1 MSLEKLTVKELEEKF
16 DNFLFNIDDY
26 IEDLQ
31 NRAENQHF
39 RLDLSLHSVDDLEK
53 FILKNDVSVGSDE
66 YNDCSAYLGEVVV
79 ENFKGRWICNLD
91 KENNSLYY
99 GFPVIT
105 GHSKEGVLFSPFHV
119 VKAFILRKKENL
131 FMDAIKSQVEPT
143 EIDWSKYPNEE

>member
-1 MSLEKLTVKELEEKF
+1 MSIENLTVKELEEKF

-31 NRAENQHF
+31 DKAAKQQLN
-39 RLDLSLHSVDDLEK
+39 LDLSVQSVNDLEK
-53 FILKNDVSVGSDE
+53 FILKNNISVDSDE

-79 ENFKGRWICNLD
+79 ENFEGKWICNLD

-99 GFPVIT
+99 GFPVVT
-105 GHSKEGVLFSPFHV
+105 AHSKEGVLFSPFHV

-131 FMDAIKSQVEPT
+131 FIDAIKSQVEPT
-143 EIDWSKYPNEE
+143 EVDWSKYPSEE